1 MLTNKYDCYIL
12 IVKGADIMAKVSTN
26 ISIDAETKKEA
37 QAMLA
42 DFGMDLSTAV
52 NIFLKQML
60 YEGAIP
66 FAISR
71 EVPNR
76 VTLDAMK
83 EAHRMAVSPDS
94 YKRYDSVDGMMED
107 ILSEV

>member
-1 MLTNKYDCYIL
+1 
-12 IVKGADIMAKVSTN
+12 MAKVSTN
-26 ISIDAETKKEA
+26 ITIDAETKAKA

-71 EVPNR
+71 EVPNK
-76 VTLDAMK
+76 VTLAAMQ
-83 EAHRMAVSPDS
+83 EAHEMYVSPDS
-94 YKRYDSVDGMMED
+94 YKKYNNVDSMMED
-107 ILSEV
+107 ILGEV

>member
-1 MLTNKYDCYIL
+1 
-12 IVKGADIMAKVSTN
+12 MAKVSTN
-26 ISIDAETKKEA
+26 ITIDAETKAKA

-52 NIFLKQML
+52 NIFLKQMI

-71 EVPNR
+71 EVPNKAALA
-76 VTLDAMK
+76 TIQEAYEMK
-83 EAHRMAVSPDS
+83 ASLKNHQKHDSADTAV
-94 YKRYDSVDGMMED
+94 EN
-107 ILSEV
+107 I